1 MIELFTTAFITLAVI
16 IDPPGC
22 APIFASLT
30 AGTDAAHRR
39 KMAIRSAAV
48 AWCILLFFALLVSY
62 LGYTAW
68 YNLVPAV
75 RRWEDRPDDVD
86 ELERSE
92 PSGAEQVGA

>member
-1 MIELFTTAFITLAVI
+1 VDRDRVPAGHPDGEHGALRE
-16 IDPPGC
+16 PP
-22 APIFASLT
+22 ALPAR
-30 AGTDAAHRR
+30 HRR
-39 KMAIRSAAV
+39 GHLVVKAA
-48 AWCILLFFALLVSY
+48 AILLAAGWFYSEIVLLALLVSY

-75 RRWEDRPDDVD
+75 RRWEDRPDEVD